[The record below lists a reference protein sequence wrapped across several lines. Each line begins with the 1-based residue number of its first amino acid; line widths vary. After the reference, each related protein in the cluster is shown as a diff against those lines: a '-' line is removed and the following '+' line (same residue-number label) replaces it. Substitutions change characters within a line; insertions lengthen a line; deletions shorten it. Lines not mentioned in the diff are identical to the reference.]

1 MSSKSL
7 TQAHLRAADIL
18 TELYA
23 NLKEDQVLLLQ
34 MSSAIWRK
42 VRADPTH
49 NTSGFVRLC
58 EAVLFDCYVTVCHS
72 ARTLQSVSSH
82 APSLCW
88 KAYKLLVLVRVLRFA
103 SCPQSRFCLEPPPRL
118 HPRKLLLHPIARCA
132 VALPML
138 TINWSGWKWLRST
151 FVDSVSSTVAVV
163 PGSAL

>member
-7 TQAHLRAADIL
+7 TQAHLQAADIL

-72 ARTLQSVSSH
+72 SLTLQIVSSH

-88 KAYKLLVLVRVLRFA
+88 KTYKLLVLVRVL
-103 SCPQSRFCLEPPPRL
+103 SCQLPQSRFCLEPPATAPY
-118 HPRKLLLHPIARCA
+118 KIAAASNC
-132 VALPML
+132 
-138 TINWSGWKWLRST
+138 
-151 FVDSVSSTVAVV
+151 
-163 PGSAL
+163 